1 MSTLPV
7 YAHRL
12 GGSYGPES
20 SPASLERTLSQ
31 PVDGMEADVVLTAD
45 EKVVVL
51 HDPGLSLSTNLD
63 GWAEDVTAAE
73 LLEAHILDRAGE
85 PSDQRPMLLMEL
97 LERIPSAMPLQLDVK
112 AYVDQALVRRTVEFA
127 CDVLHRHGT
136 AGRAEILSFFTIGCV
151 AARSRDVKAR
161 LVVWGD
167 YAPRA
172 LAEWALSHHFAGVA
186 FEGFMFSRALRE
198 TLTASGLTAQVGAV
212 NNAAQLKRVLP
223 LAPDIIASDCPHEL
237 AAELAQLSPEL
248 VTEPV
253 RRERTAA
260 E

>member
-136 AGRAEILSFFTIGCV
+136 SGRAEILSFFTIGCV